1 MNLPRASLILFSFL
15 LSTHCIHAQET
26 VTRPSLGLALSGG
39 GALGIAHLGVM
50 RVMEESGL
58 KPDCISGVSMGSVVG
73 GLYSLGYSIDSILNI
88 FRYNDL
94 EGAITN
100 KIPEDKIIF
109 LEKRNIQNSI
119 ISMPVSFRKL
129 TLPSGLSNGQVMES
143 FISFYAWPAAD
154 INDFSKLP
162 IPFTCVGSDILTAR
176 FVDLKTGYLADAV
189 RASLAIPSV
198 FTPIKIDTA
207 LLLDGGIYR
216 NYAAQEVLDL
226 GADIVIGSY
235 TGFHWKGENELESI
249 SDILKQISFSISYND
264 FEQQKK
270 LTDYLIEPD
279 LKGLLS
285 MDFSRVDSIYQR
297 GYRAA
302 VPFREKFIRLADSL
316 NRFGPQKPAT
326 YIMNKDYYT
335 FNNIEITGNRN
346 YSDRQIIGIL
356 DMNAGDRVDKYML
369 KEKMDLL
376 FGRNWFEKVKY
387 RIEPRNDSLIL
398 VIECIEKPKAM
409 LYGSVHYD
417 YTLGSGALLSFA
429 SKNFLLPGSVLT
441 IDTYIGKYPRV
452 KALLLQYLGWK
463 HVYSVSTDFSY
474 DKTPFP
480 VLHLK
485 NESGDVL
492 SGNLT
497 AGVNLARSIGLNHM
511 FRISGIYENLN
522 LMPRYLSSTG
532 LDNITYNYFRAEANY
547 GINTLDKKYFPDR
560 GTILDISA
568 STSKMISA
576 SMKTDAEKATFYSSD
591 PGMFIFE
598 RFYTLNGGFRQYFSS
613 GKYVTLSI
621 HADALY
627 LSRCDSAMSQNNF
640 YMLGGIQAVN
650 DRSIAMTGF
659 HSSEIPVKKAAGVGF
674 EIDIEAFNNFHITLI
689 ADVFAI
695 QDIYHYKGYNLL
707 AGFGAGAGY
716 MTLAGPIKV
725 GIMYG
730 ENPFDNY
737 FNSFKGYISLGF
749 NF

>member
-1 MNLPRASLILFSFL
+1 MNLPRVSLILFSFL
-15 LSTHCIHAQET
+15 LSAHCIHAQEA
-26 VTRPSLGLALSGG
+26 VNRPSLGLALSGG
-39 GALGIAHLGVM
+39 GALGIAHLGVL

-73 GLYSLGYSIDSILNI
+73 GLYSIGYSIYSILNI
-88 FRYNDL
+88 FKYNDL

-100 KIPEDKIIF
+100 RIPEDKIIF

-119 ISMPVSFRKL
+119 ISLPASFRKVI
-129 TLPSGLSNGQVMES
+129 LPSGLSNGQVIEN
-143 FISFYAWPAAD
+143 FISYYAWPAAD
-154 INDFSKLP
+154 ITDFSKLP
-162 IPFTCVGSDILTAR
+162 IPYTCVGSDILTAR

-216 NYAAQEVLDL
+216 NYPAQEVLDL

-235 TGFHWKGENELESI
+235 TGFHWKGENELESV
-249 SDILKQISFSISYND
+249 SDILKQISFSITYND

-302 VPFREKFIRLADSL
+302 LPFREKFIRLADSL
-316 NRFGPQKPAT
+316 NSLEPRKPSG
-326 YIMNKDYYT
+326 YIMNKEYYT
-335 FNNIEITGNRN
+335 FDNIEITGNSN
-346 YSDRQIIGIL
+346 YSDRQIMGVL
-356 DMNAGDRVDKYML
+356 DIKKGEQVDKYMM
-369 KEKMDLL
+369 KERMDLL

-387 RIEPRNDSLIL
+387 RVEPRNDSLIL
-398 VIECIEKPKAM
+398 VIECIEKPIAM

-429 SKNFLLPGSVLT
+429 SKNFLLPGSLLT
-441 IDTYIGKYPRV
+441 IDTSIGKYPRV
-452 KALLLQYLGWK
+452 IALLLKYLGWK

-474 DKTPFP
+474 DNTPVP

-497 AGVNLARSIGLNHM
+497 AGVNLARSLGLNHM

-560 GTILDISA
+560 GTIMEISVSTSKLISA
-568 STSKMISA
+568 SL
-576 SMKTDAEKATFYSSD
+576 KTDAEKATFYSSD
-591 PGMFIFE
+591 PGMFVFE

-613 GKYVTLSI
+613 GKYVTLAI

-627 LSRCDSAMSQNNF
+627 LSSCDSAMSQNNF
-640 YMLGGIQAVN
+640 YMLGGIQTVN
-650 DRSIAMTGF
+650 ERSIAMTGF

-674 EIDIEAFNNFHITLI
+674 EIDIEAFNNFHITLTT
-689 ADVFAI
+689 DVFAV
-695 QDIYHYKGYNLL
+695 QDIYNSKGYNLL

-716 MTLAGPIKV
+716 MTLAGPIKI

-737 FNSFKGYISLGF
+737 FNSLKGYISLGF

>member
-1 MNLPRASLILFSFL
+1 
-15 LSTHCIHAQET
+15 
-26 VTRPSLGLALSGG
+26 
-39 GALGIAHLGVM
+39 
-50 RVMEESGL
+50 
-58 KPDCISGVSMGSVVG
+58 
-73 GLYSLGYSIDSILNI
+73 
-88 FRYNDL
+88 
-94 EGAITN
+94 
-100 KIPEDKIIF
+100 
-109 LEKRNIQNSI
+109 
-119 ISMPVSFRKL
+119 
-129 TLPSGLSNGQVMES
+129 
-143 FISFYAWPAAD
+143 
-154 INDFSKLP
+154 
-162 IPFTCVGSDILTAR
+162 
-176 FVDLKTGYLADAV
+176 
-189 RASLAIPSV
+189 
-198 FTPIKIDTA
+198 
-207 LLLDGGIYR
+207 
-216 NYAAQEVLDL
+216 
-226 GADIVIGSY
+226 VIGSY

-302 VPFREKFIRLADSL
+302 LPFREKFIRLADSL
-316 NRFGPQKPAT
+316 ESFGPRKPAG
-326 YIMNKDYYT
+326 YIMNKEYYT
-335 FNNIEITGNRN
+335 FDNIEITGNRN
-346 YSDRQIIGIL
+346 YSDRQITGIL

-398 VIECIEKPKAM
+398 VIECIEKPIAM
-409 LYGSVHYD
+409 IYGSVHYD
-417 YTLGSGALLSFA
+417 YTLGSGALLSFT

-474 DKTPFP
+474 DKTPVP

-560 GTILDISA
+560 GTILDISG
-568 STSKMISA
+568 STSKMIYA
-576 SMKTDAEKATFYSSD
+576 SIKTDAEKATFNSDD

-627 LSRCDSAMSQNNF
+627 LSRCDSAMSMNNF
-640 YMLGGIQAVN
+640 YMLGGIQSVN

-674 EIDIEAFNNFHITLI
+674 EIDIEAFNNFHITLTT
-689 ADVFAI
+689 DVFAV
-695 QDIYHYKGYNLL
+695 QDIYQHKGYNLL

-737 FNSFKGYISLGF
+737 FNSLKGYISLGF

>member
-1 MNLPRASLILFSFL
+1 MNLSRATLILFSFL
-15 LSTHCIHAQET
+15 LSVQCIHAQES
-26 VTRPSLGLALSGG
+26 VKRPSLGLALSGG
-39 GALGIAHLGVM
+39 GALGIAHLGVL

-73 GLYSLGYSIDSILNI
+73 GLYSIGYSIDSILNI

-100 KIPEDKIIF
+100 RIPEDKIIF
-109 LEKRNIQNSI
+109 QEKRNIQNSI
-119 ISMPVSFRKL
+119 ISMPVSFRKV

-143 FISFYAWPAAD
+143 FISYYAWPAAD
-154 INDFSKLP
+154 ITDFSKLP
-162 IPFTCVGSDILTAR
+162 IPYTCVGSDILTAR
-176 FVDLKTGYLADAV
+176 FVDLKSGYLADAV

-198 FTPIKIDTA
+198 FTPIKIDSA

-235 TGFHWKGENELESI
+235 TGFHWKGEKELVGV

-279 LKGLLS
+279 LEGFLS
-285 MDFSRVDSIYQR
+285 LDFNRVDSIYQR

-302 VPFREKFIRLADSL
+302 LPFKQKFIRLADSL
-316 NRFGPQKPAT
+316 NRFGPQKSAG
-326 YIMNKDYYT
+326 YILNKEYYT
-335 FNNIEITGNRN
+335 FNKIEITGNRN
-346 YSDRQIIGIL
+346 YSDRQISGIL
-356 DMNAGDRVDKYML
+356 DMNAGDRVNNYML

-398 VIECIEKPKAM
+398 VIECLEKPLAM

-417 YTLGSGALLSFA
+417 YTLGSGAILSFA

-441 IDTYIGKYPRV
+441 IDSYIGEYPRV
-452 KALLLQYLGWK
+452 KALFLQYLGWK
-463 HVYSVSTDFSY
+463 HAYSISTDFSY
-474 DKTPFP
+474 DITPVP
-480 VLHLK
+480 VLHLR

-492 SGNLT
+492 SGNMT
-497 AGVNLARSIGLNHM
+497 AGINLAKSIGLNHM
-511 FRISGIYENLN
+511 FRISGIYENRN

-532 LDNITYNYFRAEANY
+532 LDNITYNYFRAQANY

-560 GTILDISA
+560 GTILDISG
-568 STSKMISA
+568 STSKMIYA
-576 SMKTDAEKATFYSSD
+576 SIKTDAEKATFNSSD

-613 GKYVTLSI
+613 RKYVTLSI

-627 LSRCDSAMSQNNF
+627 LSRCDSAISMNNF

-650 DRSIAMTGF
+650 DWSIVMTGF

-674 EIDIEAFNNFHITLI
+674 EIDIEAFKNFHITLI
-689 ADVFAI
+689 TDVFAV

-737 FNSFKGYISLGF
+737 FNSLKGYISLGF